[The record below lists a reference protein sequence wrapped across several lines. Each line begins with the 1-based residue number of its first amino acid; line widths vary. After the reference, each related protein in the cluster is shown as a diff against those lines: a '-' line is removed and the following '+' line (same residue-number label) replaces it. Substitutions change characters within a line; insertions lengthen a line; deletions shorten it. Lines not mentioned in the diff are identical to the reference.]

1 MKNLILELRNNL
13 KGRLTPSRFEHT
25 VSVSFICTALAM
37 RYGCDL
43 NKAEL
48 AGLLHDCAKPYGD
61 DEIIRKCRKQD
72 LPLTDDELKAP
83 VVLHGKYG
91 AWLAEHKYGIN
102 DGEIINAIRWHT
114 TGRPEMSTLEKIVF
128 TADYIEP
135 RRDRAANLALVRS
148 VAFVDLDE
156 SVYQILKETLEY
168 LEGKGNFVDS
178 MSKQAYAYY
187 KQVHKD
193 KKGEQG

>member
-1 MKNLILELRNNL
+1 MKNLILELRNDL

-43 NKAEL
+43 KKAEL

-83 VVLHGKYG
+83 VVLHAKYG

-102 DGEIINAIRWHT
+102 DREITNAIRWHT

-128 TADYIEP
+128 AADYIEP
-135 RRDRAANLALVRS
+135 RRDIAANLALVRS

-156 SVYQILKETLEY
+156 CIYQILRETLEY

-178 MSKQAYAYY
+178 ISKQAYAYY

>member
-61 DEIIRKCRKQD
+61 DEIIRKCRKQN

-83 VVLHGKYG
+83 VVLHAKYG
-91 AWLAEHKYGIN
+91 AWLTEHKYGIN

>member
-1 MKNLILELRNNL
+1 MKDLILELRSDL
-13 KGRLTPSRFEHT
+13 KGRLTSSRFEHT

-48 AGLLHDCAKPYGD
+48 AGLLHDCAKPYREE
-61 DEIIRKCRKQD
+61 EIIKKCRKQN
-72 LPLTDDELKAP
+72 LPLTGDERMAP
-83 VVLHGKYG
+83 VVLHAKYG
-91 AWLAEHKYGIN
+91 AWLAAHKYHIE

-135 RRDRAANLALVRS
+135 RRNKAMNLALVRS

-156 SVYQILKETLEY
+156 CVYQILKETLDY
-168 LEGKGNFVDS
+168 LEGKGSFVDS

-187 KQVHKD
+187 KQAHEE